1 MPMEKFTVLRAIAA
15 PLLRE
20 NIDTDIIIRIERLV
34 GAGRRSALGEHAFEA
49 WRRRP
54 DGSEDADFIL
64 NREPYRRARILL
76 ALDNF
81 GCGSSREGAV
91 WALQQKGLRA
101 VLAPSFGDIFFNNC
115 FQNGVLPVV
124 LPGDRVRA
132 IARQV
137 EADPERRQVTVDLE
151 RQVVTAPDGS
161 ETAFA
166 IDGLRRQ
173 KLLDGLD
180 DIGLTLRHEAEIT
193 AFQARD
199 RAERPW
205 IWAVGAP

>member
-1 MPMEKFTVLRAIAA
+1 MEKFTTLRAIAA

-20 NIDTDIIIRIERLV
+20 NVDTDLIIRIERLV
-34 GAGRRSALGEHAFEA
+34 GAGRRSELGGFAFEA
-49 WRRRP
+49 WRLRP
-54 DGSEDADFIL
+54 DGSEEPAFIL
-64 NREPYRRARILL
+64 NREPYRRAGILL

-91 WALQQKGLRA
+91 WALRQKGFRA

-124 LPGDRVRA
+124 LPEAAVRA

-137 EADPERRQVTVDLE
+137 EADPERNLVTVDLE
-151 RQVVTAPDGS
+151 RQRVVAPDGA

-166 IDGLRRQ
+166 IDGLRRR
-173 KLLDGLD
+173 KLIDGLD
-180 DIGLTLRHEAEIT
+180 DIGLSLDHEAEIA

-205 IWAVGAP
+205 IWAVEQG